1 MSVYIKY
8 IMIGRDYFDRVAFL
22 PYFCSNSIM
31 SKIYIYIYIL
41 LVNRVLRIHVR
52 DGGAGIS
59 SLLSFRNR
67 YTVQPKP
74 RHNQP
79 ILVGIFAQGAL
90 GSLYIIALIIFH
102 D

>member
-1 MSVYIKY
+1 MGLHSYNRIFVQTQ
-8 IMIGRDYFDRVAFL
+8 
-22 PYFCSNSIM
+22 SNGFTST
-31 SKIYIYIYIL
+31 
-41 LVNRVLRIHVR
+41 HVR

-90 GSLYIIALIIFH
+90 DSLYIIALIIFH